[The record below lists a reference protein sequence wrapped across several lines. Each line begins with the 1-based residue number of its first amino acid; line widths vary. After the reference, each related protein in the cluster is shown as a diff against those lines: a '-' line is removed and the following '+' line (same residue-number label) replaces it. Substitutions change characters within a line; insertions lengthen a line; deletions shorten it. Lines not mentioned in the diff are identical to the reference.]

1 MNAVTAQMDLTVP
14 ADVVLTPTALDLT
27 TLDRISDAD
36 LDALPFG
43 VIGLDQDGTIRRYNL
58 AEARLARLDRNQVLG
73 KNFFRRVAPCTAT
86 PEFEGRFQAFV
97 AAGAVGVLRFEY
109 LFDFKFGAQQVTV
122 EVVRGTNPGRF
133 YLCINRKKFSPPR
146 PGLPAGFAAP
156 LQKELAPDEEKQG
169 VVRGGQSQ
177 RAVRVNPSMLAALRI
192 AWDRVAPKGWAL
204 FCGEWGT
211 QWGRLAV
218 VDLETRALEEHGTSL
233 RGLPIKRVMEML
245 AEQLALDGWG
255 AIRVDFS
262 LSPQGAFV
270 VEMDRSALAESVGMS
285 EIPRC
290 HVVAGFLRAHFSHL
304 AGRLITVRELRCR
317 SQGHAQCTF
326 VAVSQHRK
334 AQLDAAVASAGD
346 DVTRVVAALQEA
358 PRA

>member
-1 MNAVTAQMDLTVP
+1 MTTTLAQIELTVP
-14 ADVVLTPTALDLT
+14 ADVELAPSAFDLT
-27 TLDRISDAD
+27 TLDRVSDAD

-43 VIGLDQDGTIRRYNL
+43 VIGLDPDGVIHRYNL

-86 PEFEGRFQAFV
+86 PEFEGRFRAFV
-97 AAGAVGVLRFEY
+97 ASGAVGVSRFEY
-109 LFDFKFGAQQVTV
+109 VFDFKFGAQQVAV
-122 EVVRGTNPGRF
+122 EVVRGALPGRF
-133 YLCINRKKFSPPR
+133 YLCINRKKFAPAR
-146 PGLPAGFAAP
+146 EGLPAGFAAP

-169 VVRGGQSQ
+169 VLRARQSQ
-177 RAVRVNPSMLAALRI
+177 RSVRVDPSMLAALRTS
-192 AWDRVAPKGWAL
+192 WDRVAPKGWAL

-218 VDLETRALEEHGTSL
+218 VDLETRALEEHGRSL
-233 RGLPIKRVMEML
+233 REMPIKAVMELMAQHL
-245 AEQLALDGWG
+245 ADDGWG
-255 AIRVDFS
+255 AIRVDFT

-290 HVVAGFLRAHFSHL
+290 HVIAGYLRAHFSHL
-304 AGRLITVRELRCR
+304 AARLITVRELRCR

-326 VAVSQHRK
+326 VAVSQQRK
-334 AQLDAAVASAGD
+334 AQLDNAVAAVGD
-346 DVTRVVAALQEA
+346 DVTRVVAALHEA
-358 PRA
+358 SRG